1 MYEQCSECDR
11 LKQKT
16 SDAVK
21 FETGMLAQKSL
32 AAENGQTL
40 LLAKMEPVML
50 EAVKRRIA
58 AFDELNGHTATHNQQ
73 RRAVGS
79 GRIMGAHGGSR

>member
-21 FETGMLAQKSL
+21 FETGMLAQKAI
-32 AAENGQTL
+32 AAENGQTFL
-40 LLAKMEPVML
+40 LTKMEPVVL
-50 EAVKRRIA
+50 EAAKRRMQA
-58 AFDELNGHTATHNQQ
+58 SDELNGHTATHNRQS
-73 RRAVGS
+73 RV
-79 GRIMGAHGGSR
+79 MGAHGGPN